1 MLLSGLLHGMDAEGL
16 APQTGRIV
24 MAGKFEV
31 FVDGESK
38 FRFRLTAPD
47 GTVMAVSVAF
57 SNKLAAVAG
66 IAAVRECAGM
76 GLVTD
81 LCPEG
86 GMQDGRQP
94 AASAARPSVAPQAR
108 YDWHKPADGF
118 HTRANTIRRTTT
130 APKWTGAA

>member
-1 MLLSGLLHGMDAEGL
+1 
-16 APQTGRIV
+16 

-31 FVDGESK
+31 FVDGESN

-47 GTVMAVSVAF
+47 GTVMAVSAVF
-57 SNKLAAVAG
+57 SDKLAAVAG

-81 LCPEG
+81 LCPES
-86 GMQDGRQP
+86 GMQDGIKP
-94 AASAARPSVAPQAR
+94 AASAARPSAAPQAR
-108 YDWHKPADGF
+108 HDWHKPADVS
-118 HTRANTIRRTTT
+118 HTRTNTIRRAII